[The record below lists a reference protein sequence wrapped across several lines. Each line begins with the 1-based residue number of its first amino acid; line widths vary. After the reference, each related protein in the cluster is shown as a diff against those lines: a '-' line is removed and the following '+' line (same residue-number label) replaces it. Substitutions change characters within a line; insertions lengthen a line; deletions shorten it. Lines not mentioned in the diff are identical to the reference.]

1 MIVCNINLF
10 SMEQNVFKT
19 YDDGMAVT
27 IGTCSIPDLPN
38 VLVASCYKNDTDTI
52 RLYGIEEFINE
63 LVPKIYES
71 NSLNYSNRKE
81 IKVEVG

>member
-19 YDDGMAVT
+19 YDDGMAVS

-38 VLVASCYKNDTDTI
+38 VLVASCY
-52 RLYGIEEFINE
+52 
-63 LVPKIYES
+63 
-71 NSLNYSNRKE
+71 
-81 IKVEVG
+81 

>member
-19 YDDGMAVT
+19 YDDGMAVS

-52 RLYGIEEFINE
+52 RLYGIEDLRFEE
-63 LVPKIYES
+63 TAVP
-71 NSLNYSNRKE
+71 NDTNPP
-81 IKVEVG
+81 

>member
-19 YDDGMAVT
+19 YDDGMAVN
-27 IGTCSIPDLPN
+27 IGTCNISDLPN
-38 VLVASCYKNDTDTI
+38 VLVSSCYKNDTDTI
-52 RLYGIEEFINE
+52 RLYGIEDFINE
-63 LVPKIYES
+63 LIPKIYES

>member
-27 IGTCSIPDLPN
+27 IGTCSISDLPN

-52 RLYGIEEFINE
+52 RLYGIEDFINDT
-63 LVPKIYES
+63 VTQVKTSIGRS
-71 NSLNYSNRKE
+71 
-81 IKVEVG
+81 

>member
-19 YDDGMAVT
+19 YDDGMAVN

-38 VLVASCYKNDTDTI
+38 VLVTSCYKNDTDTI
-52 RLYGIEEFINE
+52 RLYGIEDFINE
-63 LVPKIYES
+63 LIPKIYES

>member
-27 IGTCSIPDLPN
+27 IGTCSISDLPN
-38 VLVASCYKNDTDTI
+38 VLERHI
-52 RLYGIEEFINE
+52 
-63 LVPKIYES
+63 
-71 NSLNYSNRKE
+71 
-81 IKVEVG
+81 